1 MPELLATLL
10 QLAIDRPTLGIQRQI
25 LPIVSI
31 DDNILSMTNRSLLQE
46 RYPYRFSE
54 TFYCHFEYNDIWPP
68 VLFGYG
74 YLVNL
79 VTFIMALRVAR
90 VKREAFAEQGV
101 VSVRVFCILTI
112 VTSLAAVSWF
122 VSLEVDNLFGL
133 FATEALL
140 YLYLPFIVLCIVY
153 IPTVGLNHWLFIML

>member
-1 MPELLATLL
+1 
-10 QLAIDRPTLGIQRQI
+10 
-25 LPIVSI
+25 
-31 DDNILSMTNRSLLQE
+31 MTTESLLQE

-79 VTFIMALRVAR
+79 ATFIMALKVAR
-90 VKREAFAEQGV
+90 VKREVFAEQGV
-101 VSVRVFCILTI
+101 ASVRVFCILTL
-112 VTSLAAVSWF
+112 VTSLAIASWYMF
-122 VSLEVDNLFGL
+122 LEIDNLLGL
-133 FATEALL
+133 FATKALL
-140 YLYLPFIVLCIVY
+140 NLYLPFTILCFMY